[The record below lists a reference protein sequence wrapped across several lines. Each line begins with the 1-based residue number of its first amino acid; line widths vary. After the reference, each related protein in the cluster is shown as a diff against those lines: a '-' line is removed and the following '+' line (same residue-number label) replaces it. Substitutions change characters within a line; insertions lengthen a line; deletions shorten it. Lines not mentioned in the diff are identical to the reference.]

1 MLMIKQIL
9 KNLCLTGLLTLSIAC
24 SNKPAELEVE
34 QTTFDLGDVRFRDGV
49 HHISTS
55 LKNIGDST
63 IHIRKILSDC
73 PCTTGETDKKTYPKG
88 TKGII
93 KIQMDLSSFFPDSIT
108 KKVRIYTDSPIRE
121 YEEITIKCKLLS
133 N

>member
-1 MLMIKQIL
+1 MLMIKQKLTI
-9 KNLCLTGLLTLSIAC
+9 LCLTSLLALSVAC

-34 QTTFDLGDVRFRDGV
+34 QTTFELGDVRFRDGV
-49 HHISTS
+49 HHITTS
-55 LKNIGDST
+55 FKNIGDST
-63 IHIRKILSDC
+63 IHIKKILSDC
-73 PCTTGETDKKTYPKG
+73 PCTTGETDKNTYPKG
-88 TKGII
+88 AKGII
-93 KIQMDLSSFFPDSIT
+93 KIKMDLSSFFPDSIT